1 METIKAFKELP
12 ANVDKNWA
20 IKELS
25 NFLVLIETFKVD
37 DVGAYSNSFEKLF
50 SSWYS
55 YIHEKL
61 NKYDF
66 QNGKP
71 EENTFEKRPKAKFWL
86 CIYCTFISGHHLTS
100 REVQKK
106 MVNTIN
112 KAINYI
118 KEID

>member
-1 METIKAFKELP
+1 METIKAFKELS

-20 IKELS
+20 LEELRD
-25 NFLVLIETFKVD
+25 FLVFIKTFKVD
-37 DVGAYSNSFEKLF
+37 DVDGYSNSFKKVF
-50 SSWYS
+50 SNWHS

-86 CIYCTFISGHHLTS
+86 CIYCTFILGDRLTS
-100 REVQKK
+100 REVKEK

-118 KEID
+118 KEIS